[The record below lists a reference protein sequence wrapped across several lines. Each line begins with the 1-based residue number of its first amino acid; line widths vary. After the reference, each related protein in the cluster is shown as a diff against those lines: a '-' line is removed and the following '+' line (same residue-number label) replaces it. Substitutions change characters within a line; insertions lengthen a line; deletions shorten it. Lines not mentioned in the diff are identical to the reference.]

1 VDGTS
6 SSSSSTP
13 SSPSPSSLRWS
24 MLGRF
29 ISSRKPG
36 EICHHWTRKNSQQS
50 SHFSTNICPLN
61 LDSLKHPNV
70 EAILS
75 WICSQ
80 SRS

>member
-1 VDGTS
+1 
-6 SSSSSTP
+6 
-13 SSPSPSSLRWS
+13 

-36 EICHHWTRKNSQQS
+36 EICHPWTRKNSRQS
-50 SHFSTNICPLN
+50 SHFSTNVSPLN